1 MTTAHYTLGIDIAKA
16 SYHVSLK
23 RPDGKRRQKSIRNTP
38 VGHAA
43 LIEWL
48 QRQAPEPIHACLEST
63 GTYGEEVATALVD
76 AGHRVSIVNPAAVKA
91 FAQSQLR
98 RTKTDGVDADVLAD
112 FCAVMAPALWTPWPV
127 EVRALQG
134 LVRRRDAVQD
144 MLTQER
150 NRQQAG
156 GLTAS
161 VAASLARVVEV
172 LEAELADLDR
182 QIREHL
188 DQHPTLR
195 AQRDLLGT
203 IPGIGV
209 ATAARLLAECRA
221 ITDFGTARAYAAF
234 AGLVPREHQSGQRR
248 PRAHLSKLG
257 AARLR
262 YAMYFPALAA
272 MRVRGPV
279 QAFGARLRAAGK
291 PKMVVVAAVMRKLLH
306 IVYGVLKHQRAFD
319 PQALGA

>member
-1 MTTAHYTLGIDIAKA
+1 MVTTQYTLGIDIAKA

-23 RPDGKRRQKSIRNTP
+23 RPDGKRHQKSARNTP
-38 VGHAA
+38 AGHAG

-48 QRQAPEPIHACLEST
+48 RRQASEPVHACLEAT
-63 GTYGEEVATALVD
+63 GTYGEAVATALVE

-98 RTKTDGVDADVLAD
+98 RTKTDGVDAEVLAD
-112 FCAVMAPALWTPWPV
+112 FCAAMTPALWTPWPV
-127 EVRALQG
+127 EVRTLQG

-150 NRQQAG
+150 NRQEAG
-156 GLTAS
+156 ALVTP
-161 VAASLARVVEV
+161 VAASLTRVVEV

-182 QIREHL
+182 QIRDHV
-188 DQHPTLR
+188 DRHPTLR
-195 AQRDLLGT
+195 AQRDLLST
-203 IPGIGV
+203 IPGIGP

-221 ITDFGTARAYAAF
+221 ITDFESARAFAAF
-234 AGLVPREHQSGQRR
+234 AGLVPREWQSGQRR

-262 YAMYFPALAA
+262 YAMYFPAITAL
-272 MRVRGPV
+272 RVDGPMHT
-279 QAFGARLRAAGK
+279 FGARLRAAGK
-291 PKMVVVAAVMRKLLH
+291 PKMVIVAAVMRKLLH
-306 IVYGVLKHQRAFD
+306 IAYGVLKHQRAFD
-319 PQALGA
+319 PHALGA